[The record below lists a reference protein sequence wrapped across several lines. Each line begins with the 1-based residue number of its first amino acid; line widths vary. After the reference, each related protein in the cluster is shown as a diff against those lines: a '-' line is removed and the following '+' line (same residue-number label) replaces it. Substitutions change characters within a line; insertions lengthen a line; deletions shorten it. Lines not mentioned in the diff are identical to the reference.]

1 MPPASSFHVN
11 IYSFLVMGINE
22 PLLLM
27 KNMVLTRIKSDRTFV
42 KDDVAY
48 LIRRNVSSKH

>member
-1 MPPASSFHVN
+1 
-11 IYSFLVMGINE
+11 MGINE

-27 KNMVLTRIKSDRTFV
+27 KNMVLTRRRSDRTFV